1 MDETKVAPEVESKET
16 EVTPAEASTDVEQVK
31 VGDES
36 MESVKEQ
43 KMVPESV
50 LIEYKKQAKSDRKEL
65 DALRKSIEAGA
76 TKSEISQSVKEIAEE
91 YNVNIEFANK
101 FASAVKKEVEDST
114 EDKLKPFKER
124 EVVEKINRVFDTEY
138 ERVLVES
145 PEYAKLV
152 NKDVIKSLTLNPK
165 NAGKD
170 LNAKLIAQIFQES
183 YGHLVTGKK
192 TLDTTKPRGG
202 AKDTSIDFEKA
213 SKDSTYFAEVMADPT
228 LKAEYNKR
236 LISQNRF

>member
-16 EVTPAEASTDVEQVK
+16 EVTPAEASTDVEQAK
-31 VGDES
+31 VGDVFKVEA
-36 MESVKEQ
+36 KEA

-50 LIEYKKQAKSDRKEL
+50 LIEYKKEAKTVRKEL
-65 DALRKSIEAGA
+65 DALRKSIDEGA
-76 TKSEISQSVKEIAEE
+76 NRGEVSKSIKDIAEKH
-91 YNVNIEFANK
+91 NVDADFLREF
-101 FASAVKKEVEDST
+101 SEAVKKEAESDI
-114 EDKLKPFKER
+114 E
-124 EVVEKINRVFDTEY
+124 
-138 ERVLVES
+138 ERVASRMKPLEES
-145 PEYAKLV
+145 EIATKKDKIFEEHFDKTLEEMPEFKKII
-152 NKDVIKSLTLNPK
+152 NKDVIKTLAFDPK
-165 NAGKD
+165 NANKTF
-170 LNAKLIAQIFQES
+170 AQIFQES